1 MSYQST
7 TPNFDLPQWVYSDP
21 PQMNDFNTAFAN
33 IDEKAIP
40 NDEKGAANGVA
51 TLNSSGKL
59 AQMPSASDVG
69 ALPITG
75 GEMQGVL
82 KLKANQY
89 GGSGPAD
96 EKYALDCQ
104 NSNIVNVNRILTA
117 DPAGSASEG
126 WGFQREDVPET
137 VTDEDNLRRYID
149 VWR

>member
-69 ALPITG
+69 AVPTSRKVNGRALSSDINITSG
-75 GEMQGVL
+75 DVFAQTTTVENGTNFNNL
-82 KLKANQY
+82 KNPGIYVQ
-89 GGSGPAD
+89 S
-96 EKYALDCQ
+96 
-104 NSNIVNVNRILTA
+104 SNA
-117 DPAGSASEG
+117 E
-126 WGFQREDVPET
+126 
-137 VTDEDNLRRYID
+137 VTNNTNIQQKKLLL
-149 VWR
+149 